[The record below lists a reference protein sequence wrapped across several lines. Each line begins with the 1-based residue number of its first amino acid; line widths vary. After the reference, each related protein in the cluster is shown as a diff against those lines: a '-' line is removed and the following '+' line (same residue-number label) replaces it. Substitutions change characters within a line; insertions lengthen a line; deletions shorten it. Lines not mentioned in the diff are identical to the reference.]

1 MEITRKTGTGGL
13 ELVVEGRIDAY
24 WADHLTAA
32 LDEALRGGADRISL
46 DLHGVAYLSSGG
58 IRALLVAYRELGRVG
73 GALRIV
79 RPSSAV
85 KSMLEMAGLLDLLV
99 LSPTEPKAIAAR
111 GRGLA
116 LPEGAIES
124 WTLEGGG
131 AVECRA
137 IGDPS
142 RLERGFDASHCR
154 SETFPAE
161 TFGFGLGAF
170 GRDFEDCRG
179 RFGELLAAGGAAV
192 YLPTDGTNVPDFL
205 IAGDG
210 SAPEVRLLYGM
221 RCAGPLTTHARF
233 EAVAEKTF
241 SLSALAAIALDL
253 LGSDRAGVIVV
264 GEAAGLVGASL
275 RRSPALAGETPD
287 LGFPET
293 RRWLSFTPDRAFPS
307 SQALV
312 VGVVSRGTTTAN
324 GAGPTHPN
332 RGWASAFLRPIGAAG
347 LTGHFHAAA
356 FSHRPLPRGPLE
368 LKTTVASLFEAEAP
382 RGLLHLIRDD
392 RPASGLG
399 ESELWRG
406 ALWAAS
412 IDRVTAA

>member
-1 MEITRKTGTGGL
+1 MEITRKTGTDGL

-58 IRALLVAYRELGRVG
+58 IRALLVAHRELARVG

-111 GRGLA
+111 GRA
-116 LPEGAIES
+116 IERPEGAIES
-124 WTLEGGG
+124 WTVPSGG

-137 IGDPS
+137 IGDPT
-142 RLERGFDASHCR
+142 RLESGFDASHCR
-154 SETFPAE
+154 SESFPAGA
-161 TFGFGLGAF
+161 FGFGLGAF
-170 GRDFEDCRG
+170 GRDFDDCRG

-205 IAGDG
+205 IAGKG

-221 RCAGPLTTHARF
+221 RCSGPPQIHARF
-233 EAVAEKTF
+233 EAANEKTF
-241 SLSALAAIALDL
+241 TLSALAALAIDL
-253 LGSDRAGVIVV
+253 VGADRAGVIMV

-275 RRSPALAGETPD
+275 RRSPALAGDPPD
-287 LGFPET
+287 LGFPEI
-293 RRWLSFTPDRAFPS
+293 RRWLSFTPDRAFPR
-307 SQALV
+307 SQALI
-312 VGVVSRGTTTAN
+312 VGVVARGAAASN
-324 GAGPTHPN
+324 GA
-332 RGWASAFLRPIGAAG
+332 RAFLRAMGDG
-347 LTGHFHAAA
+347 VSGHFHAAA

-368 LKTTVASLFEAEAP
+368 LQPTVASLFEVEAP

-399 ESELWRG
+399 ESELERG
-406 ALWAAS
+406 ALWAS
-412 IDRVTAA
+412 PIDRVIGSDA

>member
-1 MEITRKTGTGGL
+1 MEITRKTGTDGL

-58 IRALLVAYRELGRVG
+58 IRALLVAHRELRRVG

-85 KSMLEMAGLLDLLV
+85 KSMLEMAGLLELLV
-99 LSPTEPKAIAAR
+99 LAPTEPKAVIASH
-111 GRGLA
+111 GRQLER
-116 LPEGAIES
+116 PEGSVES
-124 WTLEGGG
+124 WTLERG
-131 AVECRA
+131 APVECRA

-142 RLERGFDASHCR
+142 RLETGFDTSHCR
-154 SETFPAE
+154 SETFPADA
-161 TFGFGLGAF
+161 FGFGLGAF

-210 SAPEVRLLYGM
+210 SAPEVRLLYGI
-221 RCAGPLTTHARF
+221 RCAGPLSTHARF
-233 EAVAEKTF
+233 EAVVGKTF
-241 SLSALAAIALDL
+241 SLSALAEMAIDL
-253 LGSDRAGVIVV
+253 LGTDRAGVIVV

-275 RRSPALAGETPD
+275 RRSPALAGEAPD
-287 LGFPET
+287 FSFPDI

-307 SQALV
+307 SQALI
-312 VGVVSRGTTTAN
+312 VGVVSRGGAGVN
-324 GAGPTHPN
+324 GADPC
-332 RGWASAFLRPIGAAG
+332 LRPIGASG

-368 LKTTVASLFEAEAP
+368 LKPTVAGLFEAEAT
-382 RGLLHLIRDD
+382 RGLLH
-392 RPASGLG
+392 
-399 ESELWRG
+399 
-406 ALWAAS
+406 
-412 IDRVTAA
+412 